1 MVAPY
6 ERAFHGWFG
15 PEGVPSSRTGARGL
29 LVRSSLLLQSAHR
42 LVPMRHDMVGDGRWG
57 DAARF
62 QAKPTQWFDHELMCS
77 AALPARGAIP
87 AMNFRTMRHR
97 GSMPDKRAF
106 VRDARHGFLH
116 FRKKPFVAKVA
127 RCDLSTVQVLERAC
141 LRHFWGRPE
150 SFLIGVGAAGHPKD
164 STP

>member
-87 AMNFRTMRHR
+87 AMNFRTLRHR

-106 VRDARHGFLH
+106 VREGLPEDSGQAGQKSRLAY
-116 FRKKPFVAKVA
+116 R
-127 RCDLSTVQVLERAC
+127 RCCCKMSAPV
-141 LRHFWGRPE
+141 P
-150 SFLIGVGAAGHPKD
+150 
-164 STP
+164 

>member
-1 MVAPY
+1 MKTLVAVAILAMVIVPPALAKAK
-6 ERAFHGWFG
+6 RA
-15 PEGVPSSRTGARGL
+15 
-29 LVRSSLLLQSAHR
+29 QSARPQQGYQSSERPGYYHGYPLSDWYRASSNR
-42 LVPMRHDMVGDGRWG
+42 LKPPASARWG

-141 LRHFWGRPE
+141 L
-150 SFLIGVGAAGHPKD
+150 
-164 STP
+164 

>member
-29 LVRSSLLLQSAHR
+29 LVRSSLLWQSAHR
-42 LVPMRHDMVGDGRWG
+42 LRSQAEPERGEVAPMRHDMVGDGRWG

-97 GSMPDKRAF
+97 GSRARSAPQP
-106 VRDARHGFLH
+106 VRRL
-116 FRKKPFVAKVA
+116 P
-127 RCDLSTVQVLERAC
+127 Q
-141 LRHFWGRPE
+141 
-150 SFLIGVGAAGHPKD
+150 
-164 STP
+164 